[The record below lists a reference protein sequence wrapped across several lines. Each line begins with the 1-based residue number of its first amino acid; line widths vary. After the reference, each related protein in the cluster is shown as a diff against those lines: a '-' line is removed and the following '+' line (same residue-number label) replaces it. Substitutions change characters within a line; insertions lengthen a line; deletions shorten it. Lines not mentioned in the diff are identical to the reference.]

1 MKVPMVE
8 GGGSLGEGGGREGG
22 EWVVVEIGVLLN

>member
-1 MKVPMVE
+1 MVE
-8 GGGSLGEGGGREGG
+8 GGGSMGDGGGKMGEGG